1 MELTTAPTTGPIYT
15 YVHAVNQILRLLPV
29 SNEEPFHG
37 LFGRFLFMG
46 YVGHA
51 HQLSPIYWPEEY
63 LALTHPPHDILRHVG
78 FLLIVNDATRFSIY
92 EIENGG
98 SAFLNNCRTD
108 FCAPNSHGGISPIWL
123 LDQLLGVQF
132 TPATHPHGFPPPAAF
147 SETMFLDFEYEPTI
161 LEPTVFDILPT
172 PTLPDDDS
180 SIFDIMALASPESL
194 SEAQPHHPDLPWIRT
209 TRGDPLNKDQKLSL
223 KPLLAA
229 SSWGRSIKLAR
240 YLFIGCFLVGTP
252 VNPFSI
258 PEAVCRQLITTS
270 FLRALRFNQKTYDE
284 LSKEPLII
292 VNDDGSQTIV
302 RWSYLRNRFQDFQI
316 DVTSELRKIT
326 RGSTSVL
333 AGFAPDEDS
342 KMQKILE
349 LIVSLNSDDQNLVQE
364 AICILIRTQ
373 AFREVL
379 WAALL
384 RPIAE
389 LAEGNARLADLYPD
403 AIQTWTG
410 YLRKGIVGVLITLM
424 YQAFTLQMPSDSTNL
439 KAPEIHPRIIAALDE
454 MYMHPD
460 RFAPFFQVA
469 RELPSLQ
476 ESNVLVMDPKNKVPK
491 LITDAMGTKR
501 MKTLQ
506 DLEPIVVSSTSDFEV
521 PTIASNFIAH
531 WIDVVVKMCGY
542 SMKVEGIFTTCL
554 ASYTGLKSA
563 VVVPKTH
570 ISQTQL
576 EVLAANMAATAPR
589 APGPIRKFARFCAD
603 GFGRIMQR
611 LRSVLRRAV
620 VMTKH
625 HTYHH
630 TPVLVLLLPTRF

>member
-349 LIVSLNSDDQNLVQE
+349 LIVSLNSDDQNLLFLGLFFLVPMTK
-364 AICILIRTQ
+364 I
-373 AFREVL
+373 VL
-379 WAALL
+379 
-384 RPIAE
+384 
-389 LAEGNARLADLYPD
+389 LY
-403 AIQTWTG
+403 Q
-410 YLRKGIVGVLITLM
+410 M

-521 PTIASNFIAH
+521 P
-531 WIDVVVKMCGY
+531 Y
-542 SMKVEGIFTTCL
+542 
-554 ASYTGLKSA
+554 
-563 VVVPKTH
+563 
-570 ISQTQL
+570 
-576 EVLAANMAATAPR
+576 
-589 APGPIRKFARFCAD
+589 ARFV
-603 GFGRIMQR
+603 F
-611 LRSVLRRAV
+611 
-620 VMTKH
+620 
-625 HTYHH
+625 
-630 TPVLVLLLPTRF
+630 PVPSSDVEMDLSYFLKPS